1 MSSPEVLVHLHQKAV
16 LLLQDDANKIEKLIE
31 VQMENLAT
39 RKCPLY
45 EEVLDT
51 QMYGFSREV
60 DFAVRAGLIEES
72 AGKAIISKLER
83 NLAQLYEALDQ
94 KSQLL

>member
-1 MSSPEVLVHLHQKAV
+1 MSSPDVMVHLHHKA
-16 LLLQDDANKIEKLIE
+16 LQLLQEDANKIEKLIE

-51 QMYGFSREV
+51 QMYGLSREV
-60 DFAVRAGLIEES
+60 DFAVRAGLVMES
-72 AGKAIISKLER
+72 TGREIVSRLER
-83 NLAQLYEALDQ
+83 NLAQLYEALESS
-94 KSQLL
+94 K